1 MAPGNVSSV
10 LDALPQPAFVVSID
24 DDEVCRFVHANAR
37 YRALFD
43 LDPDSD
49 LGGDLRGVLP
59 ADVLV
64 PHVSAFSRA
73 SREGQSVSFDVSL
86 ERGRRSLTVEIV
98 QMPKDFGADR
108 CLLGVVHDVSE
119 HKRIEALLAHRVR
132 HDPLTELPNRVKL
145 LEDIAD
151 ALATARGRS
160 ANRRIG
166 LVLLDLDHFKI
177 VNDSLGLSA
186 GDELFAIVAQRVER
200 ILRAGDTVARLGG
213 DELAVVCN
221 DAHDERG
228 VISVAE
234 RVRDALAEPFA
245 LATGEVYLTASIGV
259 ALSTGTDDS
268 PERLLRDASVA
279 MFAAKKLG
287 RGRIEVFVEPMREH
301 AVARLE
307 MESALRRALVRE
319 EFRVHYQPL
328 VRFESSEVI
337 GLEALLRWQHPEL
350 GLVPAEEFL
359 DVAEETGLIVPIGA
373 WVLREACAQA
383 ATWVAESNEHAPLAV
398 SVNLS
403 ARQLADEAI
412 IATVENA
419 LASSGLD
426 AGLLVLELTETTLM
440 SDREHA
446 VEVLRH
452 LADAGVRIGIDDFGT
467 GQSSLIY
474 LRSLPVHTLKIDR
487 SFVEGLGRDP
497 EGAAIVAAVVQLGHA
512 LGLSVTAAGVE
523 TPDQLAQLRALGCDL
538 GQGYYFA
545 HPQPGAIVRALV
557 HRRFHWSQ
565 RDAGGVAGGRSRDR
579 RAGASSGTPGLGAC
593 SRRRCRSRGRRS
605 SGSAGPRRRRARR
618 PRRAR
623 AAAHRASARRRVPAP
638 GGRGSRRR
646 GS

>member
-1 MAPGNVSSV
+1 MDRTQGKGRKNAMQSRAQKRAQDHSESGLESHRPALTGPVRVV
-10 LDALPQPAFVVSID
+10 LDALPQPAFLVAID
-24 DDEVCRFVHANAR
+24 DDEVCQFVHANAR
-37 YRALFD
+37 YRELFD
-43 LDPDSD
+43 LDPESD

-64 PHVSAFSRA
+64 PHITAFSRA

-86 ERGRRSLTVEIV
+86 DNGRCALSVEIV
-98 QMPKDFGADR
+98 QMPKDWGDER

-119 HKRIEALLAHRVR
+119 HKRIEALLAHRAR
-132 HDPLTELPNRVKL
+132 HDPLTELPNRVML
-145 LEDIAD
+145 LEQIGE
-151 ALATARGRS
+151 ALTHGRGRS
-160 ANRRIG
+160 AGRRIG

-200 ILRAGDTVARLGG
+200 ILRVGDTVARLGG

-221 DAHDERG
+221 DAQDEAG
-228 VISVAE
+228 VVTVAE
-234 RVRDALAEPFA
+234 RVRSVLAEPFV
-245 LATGEVYLTASIGV
+245 LATGEVFLTASIGV

-279 MFAAKKLG
+279 MFAAKRMG
-287 RGRIEVFVEPMREH
+287 RGRIEVFAEPMREDS
-301 AVARLE
+301 VARLE
-307 MESALRRALVRE
+307 MESALRRALVRD

-337 GLEALLRWQHPEL
+337 GLEALLRWQHPEH
-350 GLVPAEEFL
+350 GLVAAEAFL
-359 DVAEETGLIVPIGA
+359 TVAEETGLIVPIGA

-383 ATWVAESNEHAPLAV
+383 ASWIAESADHAALAV
-398 SVNLS
+398 SVNVS
-403 ARQLADEAI
+403 ARQLADDDLI
-412 IATVENA
+412 STVQDA

-426 AGLLVLELTETTLM
+426 PALLVLELTESTLM
-440 SDREHA
+440 ADRERA
-446 VEVLRH
+446 IDVLRR
-452 LADAGVRIGIDDFGT
+452 LSDMGVRVGIDDFGT

-487 SFVEGLGRDP
+487 SFVEALGRDA

-538 GQGYYFA
+538 GQGFYFA

-557 HRRFHWSQ
+557 HHRFHWRQ
-565 RDAGGVAGGRSRDR
+565 RDAAN
-579 RAGASSGTPGLGAC
+579 
-593 SRRRCRSRGRRS
+593 
-605 SGSAGPRRRRARR
+605 
-618 PRRAR
+618 
-623 AAAHRASARRRVPAP
+623 
-638 GGRGSRRR
+638 
-646 GS
+646 

>member
-1 MAPGNVSSV
+1 MERTQGKSGSGATQSRAQRRAEARRESGVESDRLALAANVALV
-10 LDALPQPAFVVSID
+10 LDALPQPAFVVAID
-24 DDEVCRFVHANAR
+24 DDEVCQFVHANAR
-37 YRALFD
+37 YRELFD
-43 LDPDSD
+43 LDLDSD

-64 PHVSAFSRA
+64 PHITAFSRA

-86 ERGRRSLTVEIV
+86 ENGRRSLTVEIV
-98 QMPKDFGADR
+98 QMPEDWGDDR

-132 HDPLTELPNRVKL
+132 HDPLTELPNRVML
-145 LEDIAD
+145 LEQIGD
-151 ALATARGRS
+151 ALSHARGRS

-166 LVLLDLDHFKI
+166 VVLLDLDHFKI

-186 GDELFAIVAQRVER
+186 GDQLFAIVAQRVER
-200 ILRAGDTVARLGG
+200 ILRSGDTVARLGG

-228 VISVAE
+228 VVAVAE
-234 RVRDALAEPFA
+234 RVRSVLAEPFV
-245 LATGEVYLTASIGV
+245 LETGEVFLTASIGV
-259 ALSTGTDDS
+259 ALSTGIDDS

-279 MFAAKKLG
+279 MFAAKRLG
-287 RGRIEVFVEPMREH
+287 RGRIEVFAEPMREH

-307 MESALRRALVRE
+307 MESALRRALVHE

-337 GLEALLRWQHPEL
+337 GLEALLRWQHPEY
-350 GLVPAEEFL
+350 GLVAADDFL
-359 DVAEETGLIVPIGA
+359 AVAEDTGLIVPIGA

-383 ATWVAESNEHAPLAV
+383 ATWIAESSDHSPLAV

-403 ARQLADEAI
+403 ARQLADDDL
-412 IATVENA
+412 IATVEGA
-419 LASSGLD
+419 LATSGLD
-426 AGLLVLELTETTLM
+426 PALLVLELTETTLM

-446 VEVLRH
+446 VEVLQH
-452 LADAGVRIGIDDFGT
+452 LCDLGVRVGIDDFGT

-487 SFVEGLGRDP
+487 SFIEGLGRDP
-497 EGAAIVAAVVQLGHA
+497 EGAAIVSAVVQLGHA
-512 LGLSVTAAGVE
+512 LGLSVTAEGIE

-557 HRRFHWSQ
+557 HHRFHWSQ
-565 RDAGGVAGGRSRDR
+565 RDA
-579 RAGASSGTPGLGAC
+579 
-593 SRRRCRSRGRRS
+593 
-605 SGSAGPRRRRARR
+605 AR
-618 PRRAR
+618 
-623 AAAHRASARRRVPAP
+623 
-638 GGRGSRRR
+638 
-646 GS
+646 